1 MYHHIMVPLDGSEL
15 AECVFPHVET
25 IAAGCGVSKVTLITG
40 LEPFHL
46 TRSEEVRKEMESFG
60 VSAAENY
67 LSQVMNRLSL
77 GNVTLQAEVIVGPL
91 VESLV
96 DYASGNDVDL
106 IVIAT
111 HGRSGI
117 GRWVWGSTA
126 DRILRAACAPVL
138 MVRAPGCVPG
148 A

>member
-1 MYHHIMVPLDGSEL
+1 MYQHIMVPLDGSEL
-15 AECVFPHVET
+15 AECVFPHVES
-25 IAAGCGVSKVTLITG
+25 IAAGCGVSRVTLVTVI
-40 LEPFHL
+40 EPFQL
-46 TRSEEVRKEMESFG
+46 TRSEEERQKMESFG

-67 LSQVMNRLSL
+67 LSQVMNRLSPGKL
-77 GNVTLQAEVIVGPL
+77 DLKAEVIVGPA

-96 DYASGNDVDL
+96 DYAAANGVDL

-111 HGRSGI
+111 HGRSGV

-138 MVRAPGCVPG
+138 MVRAAG
-148 A
+148 AGV